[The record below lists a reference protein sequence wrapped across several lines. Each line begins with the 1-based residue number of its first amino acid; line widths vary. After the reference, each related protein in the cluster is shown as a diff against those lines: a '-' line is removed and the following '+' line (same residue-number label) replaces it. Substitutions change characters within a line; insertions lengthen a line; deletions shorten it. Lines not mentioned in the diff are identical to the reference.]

1 MSKFHQLNII
11 NIIKE
16 KLQKKDRKRCL
27 KRKKTQ
33 QYGCERYKN
42 LPEDE
47 KQELVQNRKKYY
59 KMRKNALL

>member
-27 KRKKTQ
+27 KRKKTR
-33 QYGCERYKN
+33 QYGCEQYKN

-47 KQELVQNRKKYY
+47 KQELVQNRKKY